1 MALLSVPPFE
11 SFYEEHRDAV
21 LGELRRLLGRDRAED
36 AYQETFLKALR
47 AYGALR
53 NADNLRAWVLTIA
66 RRVAVD
72 QLRRRE
78 APPLEPEPPIEGR
91 PAHAELGELA
101 DELLKGTRRGR
112 ASAMATT
119 PSPPWSAR
127 AARAR
132 TPHGRRPRPVSADF
146 EGGCNDRLP
155 LSTVVSAKPRLRQG
169 CSTLRTTSPT
179 LRSGRSS
186 RRPSAALQDLVRP
199 QPDREA
205 DWLRLEHSAFVS
217 SGRRSRSTPFAASW
231 TSISQARARGSSC
244 RSTFARPPRSV
255 ARSLKRLARVP
266 HGEVTTYGA
275 LARAAGCP
283 RAASGRNGDEP
294 ESDSD
299 RAPLPPSRRCDR
311 LARRRGEGS
320 SKEQL
325 LKLEGALGS
334 SLLDM

>member
-47 AYGALR
+47 AYLR

-91 PAHAELGELA
+91 PAYAELGELA
-101 DELLKGTRRGR
+101 DELPRRNAPR
-112 ASAMATT
+112 SCSATATT
-119 PSPPWSAR
+119 FPTPPSVPHS
-127 AARAR
+127 ARAR

-155 LSTVVSAKPRLRQG
+155 LSRQSFPRSRG
-169 CSTLRTTSPT
+169 CGRAARRCVRPHRLSGRDAAVATTERGLCRISFDPSPT
-179 LRSGRSS
+179 GKRTGW
-186 RRPSAALQDLVRP
+186 P
-199 QPDREA
+199 
-205 DWLRLEHSAFVS
+205 EHSAFVS

-255 ARSLKRLARVP
+255 ARS
-266 HGEVTTYGA
+266 
-275 LARAAGCP
+275 
-283 RAASGRNGDEP
+283 
-294 ESDSD
+294 
-299 RAPLPPSRRCDR
+299 
-311 LARRRGEGS
+311 
-320 SKEQL
+320 
-325 LKLEGALGS
+325 
-334 SLLDM
+334 